1 MSLRIISSLVVTAL
15 LICLAVPA
23 MAQTSE
29 EAQTP
34 AAAQSVFIELSP
46 AGGTAAAEAP
56 PMSAS
61 ANGDFKPAKVEIFLG
76 YSWINS
82 GDILSGIKNNT
93 PLTFRLNEARGGV
106 AGAGSYFFNNWF
118 GVTLD
123 SAVHFGNRYDADE
136 LLFGPTFRYPGN
148 RLQPFAHFLVGWSRL
163 APTNKDQDDSLG
175 LAIGGGLDLRLNRVV
190 SLRIAQADYLWASHD
205 FRPNNPSSIQSAR
218 LATGL
223 VFLAGVGEQIPPS
236 STCSASPTEVFS
248 GEPVKASVSAHN
260 FNPKHTLKYDW
271 TTSGG
276 KVQGQGETVTIDT
289 TGAAEGQSYTAS
301 VHITDPKDKKAM
313 SQCQAQ
319 FATKRWLPPTISCSA
334 NPSSVEIGGKVA
346 IHCDASSPQGVAVT
360 VACNYSGKSASGND
374 FTIDTTGDSPGVVN
388 VSCTATDS
396 HNLTGSASTSFT
408 VNSPP
413 PPPPPPAPTKLEISL
428 ALHSVYFAT
437 AQPTAKNPDAGLV
450 ASQAKTLESVAAD
463 FKTYLKEYPKATLV
477 LEAHADPRGTPEFN
491 QALTERRAARAKK
504 ALVENGVPAE
514 SVETKAY
521 GDQKQLS
528 DEEVMQSVANNPE
541 LTPKERERIV
551 KRKQE
556 IILASN
562 RRVDITLNSPGR
574 PIQESVRQY
583 PFNAADA
590 LTLIGGREKPAPAA
604 KPAPRKK
611 GTGAP
616 AAKPSAPA
624 TKKAPAGK
632 KAPAAKKAPA
642 TKK

>member
-1 MSLRIISSLVVTAL
+1 MSLRIISSLAVTAL
-15 LICLAVPA
+15 LVCLAVPA
-23 MAQTSE
+23 PAQTSDA
-29 EAQTP
+29 AQTP
-34 AAAQSVFIELSP
+34 AATQSVFIDLSP
-46 AGGTAAAEAP
+46 SGGMAASAP

-61 ANGDFKPAKVEIFLG
+61 SNGDFKPARVEIFLG
-76 YSWINS
+76 YSWMNS
-82 GDILSGIKNNT
+82 GDIINGTKNNL
-93 PLTFRLNEARGGV
+93 PLTFRLNEARGGIT
-106 AGAGSYFFNNWF
+106 GAGSYFFNSWL

-123 SAVHFGNRYDADE
+123 SGIHFGNRYDADE
-136 LLFGPTFRYPGN
+136 VFAGPTFRYPGN
-148 RLQPFAHFLVGWSRL
+148 RLQPFTHFMVGWSRL
-163 APTNKDQDDSLG
+163 APTNKDADDSLG
-175 LAIGGGLDLRLNRVV
+175 FAVGGGLDLRLNRIL
-190 SLRIAQADYLWASHD
+190 SLRIAQADYIWASHD
-205 FRPNNPSSIQSAR
+205 FRPNNPSSIQAAR

-223 VFLAGVGEQIPPS
+223 VFLGGVGEQIPPS
-236 STCSASPTEVFS
+236 TTCSVSPTEVFS

-260 FNPKHTLKYDW
+260 FNPKHTLTYNW
-271 TTSGG
+271 MTSGG
-276 KVQGQGETVTIDT
+276 KVQGQGESVTIDT
-289 TGAAEGQSYTAS
+289 TGAEEGQSFTVS
-301 VHITDPKDKKAM
+301 VHVMDPKDKKAM
-313 SQCQAQ
+313 SSCQAQ

-346 IHCDASSPQGVAVT
+346 VHCDASSPQGVAVT

-388 VSCTATDS
+388 VACTATDT

-408 VNSPP
+408 VKSPP

-437 AQPTAKNPDAGLV
+437 AQPTAKNPDGGLV
-450 ASQAKTLESVAAD
+450 ASQAKTLETVAAD

-504 ALVENGVPAE
+504 ALVDYGVPAE
-514 SVETKAY
+514 NLETKAY
-521 GDQKQLS
+521 GEQTQLS
-528 DEEVMQSVANNPE
+528 DEEVMQSVADNPE

-551 KRKQE
+551 KRRQE

-574 PIQESVRQY
+574 PIQQSIRQY

-611 GTGAP
+611 GTGA
-616 AAKPSAPA
+616 KPTRKAPA
-624 TKKAPAGK
+624 TKKAPASK
-632 KAPAAKKAPA
+632 K
-642 TKK
+642 